1 MINYIFTTKR
11 YDEEA
16 QRYSASNEVQKI
28 REKMEK
34 TPEYEP
40 DRFDS
45 FPGNYHKVYFNNNF
59 RLIFSRKE
67 ERINGEDVRIYVA
80 LRVLKKGDNEC
91 KKFESTRT
99 SISERDTIAG
109 KLALDWNYYIQMV
122 EEDLIKPVEEIK
134 KPNLTEA
141 ETNFVT
147 AQFTINH
154 ELFDITVYETKNWIN
169 DVQKEGFNDYS
180 NAASTILSYIK
191 KNLYSGNG
199 WYVIEFKKIAILAY
213 HINDDWVLDRILDLK
228 KDHDY
233 SDYLKDSSG
242 KETAPPKDFQRGY
255 PYTYLQDEDEW
266 RLMEKDKKSNMVLSQ
281 QQVDIV
287 SGDIQFPLFLTGRAG
302 SGKSTM
308 LQYLFAEI
316 ILRYLNT
323 MILYED
329 GLKPPVYLSYSS
341 NLITDAKNLCKTL
354 FEKNSVYQDLMRDDG
369 ISYKEDI
376 SPLMQDMFFVFS
388 DLLRLCIDNN
398 KEGESFKLF
407 PIDKYISFP
416 IFNILWNK
424 KFGKIRDAAKKYGPT
439 ISWHVIRTYIKGW
452 NSNKFMTPEEYDAVG
467 EKNQTVKS
475 DTFKLIYCEVWEK
488 WYSQI
493 EGVWDDQDI
502 VRYCLEHNL
511 VDEHYSAVFCDE
523 SQDFT
528 RIEIDFILKL
538 SSFSNRRLLHTNEIT
553 KLPFVFAGDEFQ
565 TLNPTGFSWA
575 SLGSYFTECLCNS
588 TGLEQIPIPDPIE
601 LRENFRSTRQVV
613 KLANRVQLLRASRFG
628 EFSKPQ
634 TPHFSEDGNSV
645 YCVSPSNKFIFDK
658 LKEKHVILIVPAAD
672 GESIEE
678 YISKTPLKDQ
688 IEFENGVPQD
698 ITILNPTQAKGLEYP
713 NVAVYGFKCD
723 GHNSPLK
730 LANLLEWF
738 SKPTKDV
745 ISDIELKY
753 QISNAY
759 VAVTRAGSNLYI
771 IDDFNDGSF
780 WAFAFNQ
787 DDPEIEAHIK
797 QLQERMFSQLSISQ
811 QEHWL
816 TCKKK
821 SEDEDLTQLSKE
833 ERLMRNLGLIDNM
846 PEGVDITDENLSY
859 LRSEEH
865 KNDLENRAEALH
877 DPKLMRQAACI
888 HKSAGNKKDE
898 ARCKAKA
905 FNFEEDY
912 LQAARWFEIAES
924 YDLAVENYWIEL
936 NLHQE
941 KSIIS
946 QIAQLKDHSQNVK
959 VRICVMCANPT
970 VRNLKLAID
979 DTLIA
984 LEQNRLEH
992 ATLGAWQF
1000 VLNYILQN
1008 IQAKKNDGIRD
1019 IPVIVDSCHKL
1030 LKFDIVLDVLRLAS
1044 LAFHIG
1050 AHNNAITLWEEID
1063 KTNRPAEYFHAK
1075 LKTLKYPDT
1084 VEYYEGTGDEDWKEQ
1099 LIQEY
1104 RKKPNSSLVDSQK
1117 RVIASVIKSIGTHD
1131 EYMKFL
1137 PFLLRI
1143 AYNIETSQTELEFA
1157 NKFECE
1163 LNNSVLNAL
1172 IEARFTDLSNWQRP
1186 KEKFVSPDAVLL
1198 FDAIEVIKRMRE
1210 EDFVDYLNRSL
1221 KAMKVIDFGKRYNVF
1236 SRKVTSKLV
1245 FLELGKV
1252 FESRDSFID
1261 SIRYYEWAMN
1271 QSDDE
1276 SFKRAIGIRWIVC
1289 KERQAKYEKD
1299 DSPKKSIYTKE
1310 ALDRRKDIGISYDEK
1325 LPETSALTYAD
1336 WEELFAYYITVS
1348 NEVVETEEKK
1358 TEKKKNIKVESE
1370 PTKEIISNDR
1380 SKLKKQELRYN
1391 DYSVVF
1397 FPGKGDVVIKDTE
1410 NEFQI
1415 RIKDGN
1421 FPENGDFIL
1430 KDSRIYVAD
1439 EEAPTPFVFVKTD
1452 ETITIK
1458 VYESEKFT
1466 GMAINIE
1473 LPK

>member
-1 MINYIFTTKR
+1 MINFIFTTKR

-16 QRYSASNEVQKI
+16 NRYSATNEVNKI
-28 REKMEK
+28 RDKMSE
-34 TPEYEP
+34 TPDYEP
-40 DRFDS
+40 ERYDRFS
-45 FPGNYHKVYFNNNF
+45 GNYLKVKFNNNL
-59 RLIFSRKE
+59 RLIFTRKE
-67 ERINGEDVRIYVA
+67 VKIKDQDVRIYVA
-80 LRVLKKGDNEC
+80 LRILKRGDREYE
-91 KKFESTRT
+91 KFQSVNTSGNNRD
-99 SISERDTIAG
+99 SISG
-109 KLALDWNYYIQMV
+109 KSALNWNAYIEAV
-122 EEDLIKPVEEIK
+122 EIELSQQEEICS
-134 KPNLTEA
+134 KPNMTEA
-141 ETNFVT
+141 ENNFVS
-147 AQFTINH
+147 AQFSINH

-180 NAASTILSYIK
+180 NAASTILKYIK
-191 KNLYSGNG
+191 ENLFSCNG
-199 WYVIEFKKIAILAY
+199 WYVIEFKKIAIIAY
-213 HINDDWVLDRILDLK
+213 HLNDDWVLDRILDLR

-233 SDYLKDSSG
+233 SEYITNNEG
-242 KETAPPKDFQRGY
+242 KELTPPKDFQRGY

-323 MILYED
+323 IILCEN

-341 NLITDAKNLCKTL
+341 NLITDAKSLCKTL
-354 FEKNSVYQDLMRDDG
+354 FEKNSVYQGLLKNDG
-369 ISYKEDI
+369 LSYKEDI
-376 SPLMQDMFFVFS
+376 SPLMQDMFFVFN
-388 DLLRLCIDNN
+388 DLLRLCIDNS
-398 KEGESFKLF
+398 KEGNSFKLF
-407 PIDKYISFP
+407 PSDKYISYP
-416 IFNILWNK
+416 IFNTLWNK
-424 KFGKIRDAAKKYGPT
+424 KFGKIRNAAKKYGPT

-452 NSNKFMTPEEYDAVG
+452 NSNKFMTPEEYDAIG

-475 DTFKLIYCEVWEK
+475 DTFKLIYYEVWEK

-493 EGVWDDQDI
+493 DEVWDDQDI
-502 VRYCLEHNL
+502 VRYCLEQNL
-511 VDEHYSAVFCDE
+511 VNERYSAVFCDE

-538 SSFSNRRLLHTNEIT
+538 SSFSNRRLLHANEVK

-575 SLGSYFTECLCNS
+575 SLSSYFTERLCDS

-601 LRENFRSTRQVV
+601 LQENFRSTRQVV

-628 EFSKPQ
+628 EYSKPQ
-634 TPHFSEDGNSV
+634 TPHFSDDGNSV
-645 YCVSPSNKFIFDK
+645 YCVSPTNKFIFDK

-678 YISKTPLKDQ
+678 YIAKTPLKDQ

-713 NVAVYGFKCD
+713 NVAVYGFKCN

-738 SKPTKDV
+738 NKPTKDV

-771 IDDFNDGSF
+771 IDDFNEGSF

-787 DDPEIEAHIK
+787 DDPEMEANIK

-816 TCKKK
+816 ACEKK
-821 SEDEDLTQLSKE
+821 SEDEDLTELSKE

-905 FNFEEDY
+905 FYFEEDF
-912 LQAARWFEIAES
+912 LQAAKWFEVAES
-924 YDLAVENYWIEL
+924 YELAVENYWIEL
-936 NLHQE
+936 NLNQE
-941 KSIIS
+941 KSVIS
-946 QIAQLKDHSQNVK
+946 QIAQLKDHSQNAK
-959 VRICVMCANPT
+959 VRICVKCANPT
-970 VRNLKLAID
+970 VRNLKIAID

-984 LEQNRLEH
+984 LEQNKLEL
-992 ATLGAWQF
+992 ATSGAWQF
-1000 VLNYILQN
+1000 VLNFMLQN

-1019 IPVIVDSCHKL
+1019 IPVIVDSCHRL
-1030 LKFDIVLDVLRLAS
+1030 LKFDIILDVPRLAS

-1050 AHNNAITLWEEID
+1050 AHNNAITLWEEMD
-1063 KTNRPAEYFHAK
+1063 KANRPAEYFHAK

-1084 VEYYEGTGDEDWKEQ
+1084 VEYYEGTGNKDWKEQ

-1104 RKKPNSSLVDSQK
+1104 RKNPNGSLSDSQK

-1172 IEARFTDLSNWQRP
+1172 IEARFTNLSNWQRS
-1186 KEKFVSPDAVLL
+1186 KEKFVSPEVALL
-1198 FDAIEVIKRMRE
+1198 FDAIEAIKRMK
-1210 EDFVDYLNRSL
+1210 EDDFNNYLDRSL
-1221 KAMKVIDFGKRYNVF
+1221 KEMKVIDFGRRYNEF
-1236 SRKVTSKLV
+1236 SRKTISKLV
-1245 FLELGKV
+1245 FFELGKK
-1252 FESRDSFID
+1252 FESRDSFLD
-1261 SIRYYEWAMN
+1261 SLRYYEWVAN

-1276 SFKRAIGIRWIVC
+1276 SFKRAISIRWIAC

-1299 DSPKKSIYTKE
+1299 DSPKKAAYAKE
-1310 ALDRRKDIGISYDEK
+1310 AADRRKDLNIPSDEK
-1325 LPETSALTYAD
+1325 LPEMPALTNAD

-1348 NEVVETEEKK
+1348 NEIVEVEETK
-1358 TEKKKNIKVESE
+1358 TEYKETIKAELEAPQGVK
-1370 PTKEIISNDR
+1370 TDCR
-1380 SKLKKQELRYN
+1380 LKLKKQELHYN
-1391 DYSVVF
+1391 NYAVIF
-1397 FPGKGDVVIKDTE
+1397 FPDKGDVVVKDTE
-1410 NEFQI
+1410 NEYSV
-1415 RIKDGN
+1415 RIKGGN
-1421 FPENGDFIL
+1421 FPVEGEFYLNN
-1430 KDSRIYVAD
+1430 SRIYVS
-1439 EEAPTPFVFVKTD
+1439 EGNTETPFAFVRTKSALIFKVMEGDSDTNLSIV
-1452 ETITIK
+1452 ITL
-1458 VYESEKFT
+1458 
-1466 GMAINIE
+1466 AD
-1473 LPK
+1473 

>member
-1 MINYIFTTKR
+1 MINYIFTTER

-40 DRFDS
+40 DRYDR
-45 FPGNYHKVYFNNNF
+45 FPGNYLKVKFNNNF
-59 RLIFSRKE
+59 RLIFTRKE
-67 ERINGEDVRIYVA
+67 EKINGEDVRIYVA
-80 LRVLKKGDNEC
+80 LCILKRGDNEYD
-91 KKFESTRT
+91 KFQFART
-99 SISERDTIAG
+99 SELERDIITG
-109 KLALDWNYYIQMV
+109 KSTLDWYSYILQV
-122 EEDLIKPVEEIK
+122 EDDLTKPVENIK
-134 KPNLTEA
+134 KPGLTEA
-141 ETNFVT
+141 EMNFVST
-147 AQFTINH
+147 QLNINH
-154 ELFDITVYETKNWIN
+154 KLFDVTIYETKQWIK
-169 DVQKEGFNDYS
+169 DVQEVEFTDFS
-180 NAASTILSYIK
+180 NAASTIESYIME
-191 KNLYSGNG
+191 NLESEDG
-199 WYVIEFKKIAILAY
+199 WYIIEFKQKAILVY
-213 HINDDWVLDRILDLK
+213 HKNKEQAWILDHILNK
-228 KDHDY
+228 KDNGDY
-233 SDYLKDSSG
+233 VGLLSK
-242 KETAPPKDFQRGY
+242 KAPVDFQRGY
-255 PYTYLQDEDEW
+255 PFDFLGDKDVW
-266 RLMEKDKKSNMVLSQ
+266 RLMEQDKKSNMVLSQ

-302 SGKSTM
+302 SGKSTI

-323 MILYED
+323 SKLCDD
-329 GLKPPVYLSYSS
+329 GLKLLVYLSYSS

-354 FEKNSVYQDLMRDDG
+354 FEKNNVYQKQLMKNG
-369 ISYKEDI
+369 ITYKEDI
-376 SPLMQDMFFVFS
+376 SPLMDDMFFVFN
-388 DLLRLCIDNN
+388 DLLRLCIDSNSS
-398 KEGESFKLF
+398 GESFKLF
-407 PIDKYISFP
+407 PNDKYISFP
-416 IFNILWNK
+416 KFNAEWSK

-452 NSNKFMTPEEYDAVG
+452 NSNKIMSPEEYANIG
-467 EKNQTVKS
+467 EKNQTVS
-475 DTFKLIYCEVWEK
+475 LETFKHIYEEVWEK
-488 WYSQI
+488 WYSQM

-502 VRYCLEHNL
+502 VRYCLEHDL
-511 VDEHYSAVFCDE
+511 VDDRYSAVFCDE

-538 SSFSNRRLLHTNEIT
+538 SSFSNRSLQHVNEIK

-575 SLGSYFTECLCNS
+575 SLSSYFTESLCKS

-601 LRENFRSTRQVV
+601 LSENFRSTRQVV

-628 EFSKPQ
+628 EYSKPQ

-645 YCVSPSNKFIFDK
+645 YCVSPANKFIFDK

-672 GESIEE
+672 GESVED
-678 YISKTPLKDQ
+678 YISKTPLKGQ

-713 NVAVYGFKCD
+713 NVAIYGFNCD
-723 GHNSPLK
+723 DQNSQLR

-738 SKPTKDV
+738 SNPTEDA

-771 IDDFNDGSF
+771 LDDFNDGSF
-780 WAFAFNQ
+780 WAFSFNH
-787 DDPEIEAHIK
+787 DDPEMETHIK
-797 QLQERMFSQLSISQ
+797 QLQERMFSRLSNGQ
-811 QEHWL
+811 QEHWMACE
-816 TCKKK
+816 TD
-821 SEDEDLTQLSKE
+821 SSGEELSNE
-833 ERLMRNLGLIDNM
+833 ERLKRNLGWIDNM
-846 PEGVDITDENLSY
+846 PEGIDITDENLSY
-859 LRSEEH
+859 LKSEEH

-877 DPKLMRQAACI
+877 DPKLMRQAACF
-888 HKSAGNKKDE
+888 HKSTGSKKDE

-905 FNFEEDY
+905 FNFEEEY
-912 LQAARWFEIAES
+912 LQVAKWFELAED
-924 YDLAVENYWIEL
+924 YDSAVENYWIQL
-936 NLHQE
+936 NLHPD

-946 QIAQLKDHSQNVK
+946 QIAKLSDHSQNVK
-959 VRICVMCANPT
+959 VRLCVMCANPS

-979 DTLIA
+979 DTLK
-984 LEQNRLEH
+984 LLDSNKTEH
-992 ATLGAWQF
+992 ATIEAWQF
-1000 VLNYILQN
+1000 VLNYMLQK
-1008 IQAKKNDGIRD
+1008 IQPKKNDGTRD
-1019 IPVIVDSCHKL
+1019 IPVIAKKRHQLSEY
-1030 LKFDIVLDVLRLAS
+1030 DIDLDVSKLAS

-1050 AHNNAITLWEEID
+1050 SHTSAIALWEEMD
-1063 KTNRPAEYFHAK
+1063 KANRPTEYFHAK
-1075 LKTLKYPDT
+1075 LRTLKYPDT
-1084 VEYYEGTGDEDWKEQ
+1084 IEFYEGTGDEDWKEQ

-1104 RKKPNSSLVDSQK
+1104 RKKPSAKLEVTQK
-1117 RVIASVIKSIGTHD
+1117 SVIASVIKSIGTRD
-1131 EYMKFL
+1131 EFLKIL
-1137 PFLLRI
+1137 PFILRN
-1143 AYNIETSQTELEFA
+1143 AHSKELSISEL
-1157 NKFECE
+1157 NYTDKFECE
-1163 LNNSVLNAL
+1163 LNKAVLNAL
-1172 IEARFTDLSNWQRP
+1172 IDARYTDLSNWERP
-1186 KEKFVSPDAVLL
+1186 KDKFVSPDAALF
-1198 FDAIEVIKRMRE
+1198 FDAIEVIKRMRQ

-1221 KAMKVIDFGKRYNVF
+1221 KAMKVIDFGKRYNAF

-1245 FLELGKV
+1245 FLELGKA

-1261 SIRYYEWAMN
+1261 SIRYYEWAVN

-1276 SFKRAIGIRWIVC
+1276 SYKRAIGIRWIVC

-1299 DSPKKSIYTKE
+1299 DSPKKATYTKE
-1310 ALDRRKDIGISYDEK
+1310 ALDRRKDMGISYDEK

-1348 NEVVETEEKK
+1348 NEVVETEVKKPEKQK
-1358 TEKKKNIKVESE
+1358 TVKVELE
-1370 PTKEIISNDR
+1370 PAKVASIDR

-1421 FPENGDFIL
+1421 FPDGGDFIL
-1430 KDSRIYVAD
+1430 KDNRIYVAD
-1439 EEAPTPFVFVKTD
+1439 EDAPTPFVFVKTD

-1458 VYESEKFT
+1458 VYESEEFT
-1466 GMAINIE
+1466 GMAIIIE